1 MQMIIK
7 GHSTVS
13 RLLNGWPIPLIRHL
27 STASMSTTYTQSS
40 PASATSQIVTLP
52 SLPELFDSNFLDVL
66 VPVTQHAP
74 APNADAPEV
83 TSNTMMDALRS
94 TVHQKLTTNDGPAFS
109 STLVPTLD
117 AYLGLRTG
125 IPGEKVDHYLDNA
138 WAEDPDLTL
147 RIIWSTRSIHDGKGE
162 KELFYRYVSY
172 TSSLLYT
179 NLVILGHLDGS
190 LRIIHGRRLQTSIT
204 W

>member
-1 MQMIIK
+1 
-7 GHSTVS
+7 
-13 RLLNGWPIPLIRHL
+13 
-27 STASMSTTYTQSS
+27 MSTTFTQSS

-52 SLPELFDSNFLDVL
+52 SLPELFDPNFLDAL
-66 VPVTQHAP
+66 VPIIQHASV
-74 APNADAPEV
+74 PNADAPEV
-83 TSNTMMDALRS
+83 TPNAMMDALRS
-94 TVHQKLTTNDGPAFS
+94 TAHQKLTANGAPAFS

-117 AYLGLRTG
+117 AYIGIRTG
-125 IPGEKVDHYLDNA
+125 IPGKQVDRYLDNA
-138 WAEDPDLTL
+138 WAEDPNLTL

-179 NLVILGHLDGS
+179 NLVLLGHLDGCS
-190 LRIIHGRRLQTSIT
+190 RIIHGRRLQTSIT